1 MCTVHDKCG
10 YEVRGSVL
18 FMGVDVHCIRSSPF
32 MVPFAKAEMKAR
44 VNHFVEG
51 NPTVSVIMPVRNEAL
66 FIRKSLD
73 ALLRQTYP
81 KQLMEVIVADG
92 MSTDSTRETIKDVAA
107 NSEIP
112 ISIVDNLKL
121 IAPAGLNCALVKAS
135 GRIIIRVD
143 GHCEVDSRFVE
154 NCVAI
159 LRSGAAD
166 GVGGPIETVGDSR
179 RAKAIALAMSSTFG
193 VGGSAFRTVNDR
205 EMYTDTVAFP
215 GYTREILLKA
225 GAFNEELVRN
235 QDDEYNYRIRKL
247 GGRILLSPK
256 IRSRYYSRSTFK
268 SLIRQYFEY
277 GYWKVRVLQLHP
289 GQMRL
294 RQFIPFIFVVALILL
309 TLLSFFSVSAGWL
322 LLTLAGSY
330 LLANLAA
337 SVYTARQKISAI
349 PLLSFSYLIL
359 HISYGLG
366 SLVGLISFRN
376 GWRAL

>member
-1 MCTVHDKCG
+1 
-10 YEVRGSVL
+10 
-18 FMGVDVHCIRSSPF
+18 